1 MANEP
6 SAVGMII
13 LTGMTIAAVVGLYAY
28 DVIPRRDGIA
38 PTTNI
43 AWPRWQSN
51 DAAPPPEPV
60 QSQSTQPPA
69 YPQQPAYSQPNDQQ
83 QYPQQEQ
90 NGYGPPQQGND
101 QNQPSQYPPQ
111 DQRGQVPDD
120 QQGSDAGAGQ
130 PPPPDYSQ
138 RK

>member
-28 DVIPRRDGIA
+28 DVIPRRDGIV
-38 PTTNI
+38 PNTNI
-43 AWPRWQSN
+43 AWPSWQSN
-51 DAAPPPEPV
+51 DATPAPAQTP
-60 QSQSTQPPA
+60 STQAPT
-69 YPQQPAYSQPNDQQ
+69 YSQQPAYSQSNDQQ
-83 QYPQQEQ
+83 SPQQEQ
-90 NGYGPPQQGND
+90 NEPQ
-101 QNQPSQYPPQ
+101 QYPPQ

-120 QQGSDAGAGQ
+120 QQGSDTGAGQ